1 MSFDMIIAFIILIAV
16 IIYQF
21 YSRSK
26 FEKAILKEYDEKFEE
41 WKEFSDSNPKKNEVE
56 CKKFCGVIFKTGHK
70 VTMEIADNSCI
81 ENIKRE
87 KFELLYK
94 EETK

>member
-1 MSFDMIIAFIILIAV
+1 MSVDIIIAFAILIAL

-26 FEKAILKEYDEKFEE
+26 YEKAILEEYDEKFEE
-41 WKEFSDSNPKKNEVE
+41 WKKFSSSNTEKQED

-70 VTMEIADNSCI
+70 VTMEIVDNSCL
-81 ENIKRE
+81 EQIKKG
-87 KFELLYK
+87 KFDLLYK
-94 EETK
+94 EESK